1 MTEVRIPATGNGVE
15 DVLLVEW
22 LVGDGARVEK
32 GQPIFTI
39 ESDKSVIEVGAP
51 LAGTLKIKVAQGVMF
66 AVGQVIARIG

>member
-1 MTEVRIPATGNGVE
+1 MEVRIPATGNGVE

-22 LVGDGARVEK
+22 LLPAGAKVEE

-51 LAGTLKIKVAQGVMF
+51 ASGTLEIGVAPGAMF
-66 AVGQVIARIG
+66 AVGQLIASIR